1 MPYSSAWM
9 GALFSAEWGKTK
21 AERRRKTGSAERTGR
36 GGRSAKW
43 KQKRIEIYRPSL
55 PTRTTESGPGRP
67 AAPSR
72 TEAEGLWRRERE
84 SGELCMLVLVRVL
97 SLFLSSDRF
106 STVHP
111 IPEGLWDNFSIA
123 VYPNPS

>member
-72 TEAEGLWRRERE
+72 TEAEGLWRE

-106 STVHP
+106 STVQYILYP
-111 IPEGLWDNFSIA
+111 KGYGTLFSIA